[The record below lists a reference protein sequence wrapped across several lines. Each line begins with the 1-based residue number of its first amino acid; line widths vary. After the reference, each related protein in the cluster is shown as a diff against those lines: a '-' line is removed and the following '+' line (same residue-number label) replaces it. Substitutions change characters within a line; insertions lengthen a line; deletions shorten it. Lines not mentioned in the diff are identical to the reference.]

1 MSANQ
6 QPPPGPGPLWTTLV
20 ERVAGGDPSALQTLC
35 ASLAGLKGYFCKH
48 VGPDDAEDMFHD
60 LIIVLTRQIQEGA
73 LKEPERFLGYVRAIA
88 QRRIAAQIRV
98 RMQSRRT
105 CSVDDVQLPDPAE
118 NTETSLARKELRAI
132 ARRVLKAM
140 PVQQREM
147 LIRFYLQE
155 QRPEEIQEAFGIT
168 PTQFRLIKYR
178 AKARFAHLCRTAME
192 RKPMWD
198 LGVCAIDSRMQETP
212 MDHSREEMYALPSR
226 ERSRS
231 DLRECKHICR
241 QIC

>member
-98 RMQSRRT
+98 RSIPLHMVMRGSTNRSNEVLYRVA
-105 CSVDDVQLPDPAE
+105 SV
-118 NTETSLARKELRAI
+118 
-132 ARRVLKAM
+132 AM
-140 PVQQREM
+140 
-147 LIRFYLQE
+147 
-155 QRPEEIQEAFGIT
+155 
-168 PTQFRLIKYR
+168 R
-178 AKARFAHLCRTAME
+178 AKLCGFHFTLA
-192 RKPMWD
+192 KGGLKSLVP
-198 LGVCAIDSRMQETP
+198 IS
-212 MDHSREEMYALPSR
+212 
-226 ERSRS
+226 
-231 DLRECKHICR
+231 LR
-241 QIC
+241 